1 MISTGGIYR
10 SLEKYE
16 ADNYYLNKDPELN
29 MQTAVLAGNGWDK
42 LNVDK
47 NYELKNTDFSNL
59 TKGKDLNG
67 NYLSDEFKKSHRG
80 GFDLTWSTD
89 KSITA
94 YAFKDK
100 ETLEKVSNIMLD
112 IAKDAAKFAEQNG
125 FIQYRE
131 TVNGETISKTSDN
144 ATALINLHLAGRQDP
159 QMHVHMAFMNF
170 TQTANNEFKALNSD
184 ALFMNKLTIQSFMEN
199 ELSHRLQSELGIK
212 TEFEKTGRGQEYG
225 TKVARLDKNVWEG
238 IAQTSK
244 KIDNY
249 LESHKDEL
257 KQKYPQANETKLRE
271 YAYLAVRNSKESK
284 TLSELFDKV
293 DKGLAEKGL
302 TRNDIDKLIVSYKE
316 PEQKLSA
323 NDIVKNAIAELE
335 NKKSSFTNADILKTA
350 LQLSAGQYDSKT
362 IVNAVEQQ
370 KQQLISL
377 DKYQIETNKRTYEQ
391 HIFTTKEI
399 ANAEKN
405 IVKIVENGKDKVE
418 AITQQV
424 YKNDKLTE
432 SQNKAVNFILH
443 AKDQVIAIE
452 GRAGTGKTTFLT
464 ELKKELEQAGYT
476 LKGTSTTNT
485 AVNEMISKN
494 IESVT
499 TTKFLNQQQEL
510 NSKTVLVIDESSF
523 LSTKE
528 LNNILQKA
536 TEAQARV
543 VMLGDTKQL
552 SGVEAGSPF
561 ALLIKN
567 DIIKNEQLSDII
579 RQKTDT
585 AKAIVENA
593 YNKDIKNLLE
603 KADVKEIKDTKQAV
617 AEITKDYLSKD
628 YTKTNVITATNAD
641 KNLINQSIH
650 NELFKDKEQLTITV
664 FDRKQLDGLE
674 KYQSKNYSSGNQISV
689 LGSGSTGI
697 ITKVENNQIT
707 ADFYTRKGIETRTFD
722 ITKNADKIA
731 VYEKKELKIAKDERV
746 ILTANIKSQNGRLA
760 NSSFGTITKIDTKNN
775 TFDLKVNDK
784 TITLH
789 ANDSKNY
796 FDYAYAIT
804 ADRSQGKT
812 IENAIVYN
820 TRNYENTLVAVSRA
834 THNVTIY
841 TNDKEQFLKQSNRSE
856 TDKRV
861 EEMHYDKIKDI
872 KTEPQQQQQKNLIDF
887 RTETPQKIEQSFFEK
902 QTNKLLSDLN
912 KHKINLFANTFIKD
926 TKNGLAF
933 GTTTKNLF
941 NTKAIETSK
950 VFNKDIKYRTEKS
963 YTTTLF
969 NERKINVFS
978 VIKNNN
984 VITINKYT
992 MQKDFFRY
1000 EQKNNQTFR
1009 IDLKQTKQQLN
1020 ELKQRLGE
1028 TRELKRAEKDLNR
1041 FSKSLSEKDFN
1052 KLQQDMLKVNQQ
1064 QLENSQH
1071 KSIDNNQQ
1079 QSLTR

>member
-29 MQTAVLAGNGWDK
+29 MQTTALAGNGWDR
-42 LNVDK
+42 LNITK
-47 NYELKNTDFSNL
+47 NYELSGKDFSNL

-80 GFDLTWSTD
+80 GFDLTWSPD
-89 KSITA
+89 KSLTA

-100 ETLEKVSNIMLD
+100 ETLEKVSNILLD
-112 IAKDAAKFAEQNG
+112 ISKDAVKFAEENG

-131 TVNGETISKTSDN
+131 TIDKETISKTSDN
-144 ATALINLHLAGRQDP
+144 AAALINLHLAGRQDP
-159 QMHVHMAFMNF
+159 QMHTHIAFMNF

-184 ALFMNKLTIQSFMEN
+184 ALFMNKFAIQAFMEN
-199 ELSHRLQSELGIK
+199 ELSYRLQNELKIK
-212 TEFEKTGRGQEYG
+212 TEFERTGKGQEYG
-225 TKVARLDKNVWEG
+225 TKIAGLGKDVWDG

-257 KQKYPQANETKLRE
+257 MKKYPSASESKLRE

-284 TLSELFDKV
+284 TLSELFNKT
-293 DKGLAEKGL
+293 DKGLAEKNL
-302 TRNDIDKLIVSYKE
+302 TRSDIDKLIVSYKE
-316 PEQKLSA
+316 PETKLSA

-335 NKKSSFTNADILKTA
+335 SKKSSFTNADILKTS
-350 LQLSAGQYDSKT
+350 LQMSAGQYDSKT

-377 DKYQIETNKRTYEQ
+377 DKYQIKTEKTNYEQ

-399 ANAEKN
+399 AAAEKN
-405 IVKIVENGKDKVE
+405 IVKLVENGKNKVE

-443 AKDQVIAIE
+443 AKDQVTAIE

-464 ELKKELEQAGYT
+464 ELKTELEKNGYV

-485 AVNEMISKN
+485 AVNEMIGKG

-499 TTKFLNQQQEL
+499 TAKFLKQGQEL
-510 NSKTVLVIDESSF
+510 NEKTVLVIDESSF
-523 LSTKE
+523 LATKE
-528 LNNILQKA
+528 LNSILEKA
-536 TEAQARV
+536 ATTGSRV
-543 VMLGDTKQL
+543 VLMGDTKQL
-552 SGVEAGSPF
+552 AGVEAGSPF

-593 YNKDIKNLLE
+593 YNKNIKDLLE

-617 AEITKDYLSKD
+617 TEITKEYLSKD

-674 KYQSKNYSSGNQISV
+674 KYQSKNYSLGNQISI
-689 LGSGSTGI
+689 LGSGATGI

-707 ADFYTRKGIETRTFD
+707 ADFYSKKGIETRTLD
-722 ITKNADKIA
+722 ITKDADKIA

-746 ILTANIKSQNGRLA
+746 ILTANIKAETRLA

-775 TFDLKVNDK
+775 TFDLKVYDK

-841 TNDKEQFLKQSNRSE
+841 TNDKKQFLKQSNRSE

-861 EEMHYDKIKDI
+861 EEMRYDKIKDI
-872 KTEPQQQQQKNLIDF
+872 KIEPQQHQKNLIDF
-887 RTETPQKIEQSFFEK
+887 RTEIYQKTEQSFFEK
-902 QTNKLLSDLN
+902 QANKLLSDLN
-912 KHKINLFANTFIKD
+912 KHKINLFANTFVKN
-926 TKNGLAF
+926 TKTGLEF
-933 GTTTKNLF
+933 GSTTKNLS

-963 YTTTLF
+963 YSTTFF
-969 NERKINVFS
+969 NERKVNVFS
-978 VIKNNN
+978 AVKNNN

-992 MQKDFFRY
+992 MQKDIFGKY
-1000 EQKNNQTFR
+1000 EQKDNQTFR

-1020 ELKQRLGE
+1020 ELKQQLGE
-1028 TRELKRAEKDLNR
+1028 TKELKRAEKDLDR

-1052 KLQQDMLKVNQQ
+1052 KLQQDISKINER
-1064 QLENSQH
+1064 QLENSQQ
-1071 KSIDNNQQ
+1071 KSIDNNQE
-1079 QSLTR
+1079 QSLSR